1 MDQQIKQAGFNQN
14 GLDQIARQGFANAQ
28 FEMDIEEGVNVM
40 EEFYAN
46 ENSEVEQ
53 VQPES
58 RAKTKPKF
66 NQDDGF
72 VQDIQQGL
80 QGSVRSVN

>member
-1 MDQQIKQAGFNQN
+1 MQTYND
-14 GLDQIARQGFANAQ
+14 L
-28 FEMDIEEGVNVM
+28 
-40 EEFYAN
+40 Y
-46 ENSEVEQ
+46 NSVYSEKDLKYVTN
-53 VQPES
+53 P
-58 RAKTKPKF
+58 F